1 MKRLAGYV
9 LLGVLVPLP
18 AHAVLPMAFFAKDLV
33 KGIVRNFVE
42 GQLNSMMETTGPCG
56 MTVAR
61 PGAGAVNTIRQG
73 AAAVRSPG
81 TAMAGGVMPS
91 LPGAGAGMDEER
103 MKDMMARVP
112 GGQGMQGGM
121 AGLPPEVAAMMK
133 DQTPLS
139 KAEAEE
145 LGTLMERMSAAAP
158 SAASKCKP
166 GELKQMME
174 MTANTPGASGPMRMM
189 LTSLRKAQAQI
200 DEARATFAKM
210 SEAERS
216 DYVETMATEYR
227 GWDAENKKAFV
238 GMVETNFLG
247 MPETMRTQLLAR
259 LKQVG

>member
-9 LLGVLVPLP
+9 LLGALITLP

-33 KGIVRNFVE
+33 KGIVRNFVD

-61 PGAGAVNTIRQG
+61 PGMGAVNTIKQG
-73 AAAVRSPG
+73 AAAARSPG
-81 TAMAGGVMPS
+81 TAMAGGAMPS
-91 LPGAGAGMDEER
+91 MPGMGTGMSDAQ

-121 AGLPPEVAAMMK
+121 AGLPPEAMAMMK

-145 LGTLMERMSAAAP
+145 LGTLMENMSAAAP
-158 SAASKCKP
+158 SMANKCKP
-166 GELKQMME
+166 GEMKQMVE
-174 MTANTPGASGPMRMM
+174 MSANTPGASGPMRMM

-210 SEAERS
+210 SDAERS
-216 DYVETMATEYR
+216 DYVETMAAEYR
-227 GWDAENKKAFV
+227 GWDAENKKAFL
-238 GMVETNFLG
+238 GMIQTNFLG